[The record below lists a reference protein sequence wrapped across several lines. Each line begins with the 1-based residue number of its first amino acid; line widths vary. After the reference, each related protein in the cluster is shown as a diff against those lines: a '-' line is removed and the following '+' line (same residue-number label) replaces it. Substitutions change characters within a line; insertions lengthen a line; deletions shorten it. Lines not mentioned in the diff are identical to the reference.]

1 MAEESSLPLLENNHL
16 FYTPAGYEE
25 EYDYVIVFQNPYCE
39 DKDAIERLKEK
50 VSAQE
55 SYEAYIAM
63 FRLVTDLDYYES
75 GSELQDVDS
84 KQSRILARKIAHQKK
99 LMECWEAYRSRESEG
114 QFTRGDYLE
123 LVIDTFLKILQEDIK
138 LEVKLFYS
146 RDKDEIFCKMRASE
160 QNLKTQADLSDYKL
174 QIELDR
180 SIEPKADFRQVA
192 PYAPFEK
199 RDDVASSSDI
209 QFCHSDLE
217 SKFKKYNK
225 LTQKKVREY
234 NRGEHT
240 VLRYKDKVR
249 LIFEMINNYVDINST
264 LTHSIVVTH
273 YPIHN
278 QVELKD
284 LNDNWARISNFFKKQ
299 DLKKIRLYFGEK
311 VALYFAWMSFYNMWM
326 IWPTIIGIGVSILQK
341 WFADLY
347 DHSSSYTVSELS
359 LMFFSIFLA
368 VSSTVFDRL
377 WARKEKE
384 LSWRWGMVNVE
395 EVEHQRPQFKGV
407 FKKDPISGR
416 MKKISEPNIWDYIK
430 GSMAFTVTLLFVGIS
445 ISAISAIF
453 IFRSTLG
460 SDLQRYCGIINAFQI
475 KVLNIIYRY
484 VATWMNNW
492 QNFETDNQYVDSL
505 TIKLY
510 VFTFVNSYASL
521 VYVAFI
527 KDPEIVNG
535 VEQPVIEALN
545 IQLIY
550 MCGTQMCLNLVEL
563 GLPYFKRKVRTWL
576 EERKVANMFKKGED
590 VRQSMSP
597 VEKQSKLEDYE
608 EPLDDYM
615 EMVILYGN
623 VVMFSAACPILP
635 LLALILIVVEIRLDA
650 WKLCNLCRRTYP
662 KVTNSIGVWRLIIKT
677 ISYAGAFT
685 NTAILVFSSDIF
697 DGWTISNKWILF
709 IALEHGLLLFKA
721 IVSILVDETHPGNL

>member
-1 MAEESSLPLLENNHL
+1 MAEESSLPLLENNHS

-25 EYDYVIVFQNPYCE
+25 EYDYVIVFQNPYCD
-39 DKDAIERLKEK
+39 DKDAIERLKQM

-55 SYEAYIAM
+55 SYEAFIAM
-63 FRLVTDLDYYES
+63 FRLVTDLGYYDS
-75 GSELQDVDS
+75 GTELQDVDS
-84 KQSRILARKIAHQKK
+84 KHSRILARKIAHQKK
-99 LMECWEAYRSRESEG
+99 LTDCWEAYRDRESGG
-114 QFTRGDYLE
+114 QFTKGDYLE

-138 LEVKLFYS
+138 LQVKLFYS
-146 RDKDEIFCKMRASE
+146 RDKDEIFCKIRASDE
-160 QNLKTQADLSDYKL
+160 NLKTQADLSDYKL

-180 SIEPKADFRQVA
+180 DNHPKGDFRQVA

-199 RDDVASSSDI
+199 RDEVASSSEI
-209 QFCHSDLE
+209 QFCNSDLE

-234 NRGEHT
+234 NKGEHT
-240 VLRYKDKVR
+240 VMRYKDRVR
-249 LIFEMINNYVDINST
+249 LIFEMINNYIDINST
-264 LTHSIVVTH
+264 MTHHIVVTH

-278 QVELKD
+278 QSELKD
-284 LNDNWARISNFFKKQ
+284 LNDNWARISNFWKRQ

-326 IWPTIIGIGVSILQK
+326 LWPTVIGLGIFILQH
-341 WFADLY
+341 WFKDLY
-347 DHSSSYTVSELS
+347 DSSGAYSVSELS

-407 FKKDPISGR
+407 FKKDTISGR
-416 MKKISEPNIWDYIK
+416 MKKISEPNFWDFVK

-460 SDLQRYCGIINAFQI
+460 SDFKKYCGIINAFQI

-484 VATWMNNW
+484 IATWMNNW
-492 QNFETDNQYVDSL
+492 QNFETDNKYIDSL

-510 VFTFVNSYASL
+510 LFTFVNSYASL

-527 KDPEIVNG
+527 KDPEVING
-535 VEQPVIEALN
+535 VKQPVMEALN
-545 IQLIY
+545 IQLMY
-550 MCGTQMCLNLVEL
+550 MCGTQMSLNLVEL
-563 GLPYFKRKVRTWL
+563 GLPYLKRKIRTYF
-576 EERKVANMFKKGED
+576 EERKVAAMFKKGED

-650 WKLCNLCRRTYP
+650 WKLCNLCRRTNP

-685 NTAILVFSSDIF
+685 NTAILVFTSDIF
-697 DGWTISNKWILF
+697 DEWSISKKWILF

-721 IVSILVDETHPGNL
+721 IVSILVSETHPGNF

>member
-1 MAEESSLPLLENNHL
+1 MPLLENNHS
-16 FYTPAGYEE
+16 FYTPTGYEE

-39 DKDAIERLKEK
+39 DKAAIARLKEM

-55 SYEAYIAM
+55 SYEAFMDM

-75 GSELQDVDS
+75 GTELQDVDS
-84 KQSRILARKIAHQKK
+84 KHSRILARKIKHQKK
-99 LMECWEAYRSRESEG
+99 LMECWEAYRSRMTEG

-146 RDKDEIFCKMRASE
+146 RDMDEIFCKIRASDE
-160 QNLKTQADLSDYKL
+160 NLKTQADLGDYKL
-174 QIELDR
+174 QVEIDR
-180 SIEPKADFRQVA
+180 NTETKADFRQVA

-199 RDDVASSSDI
+199 RDDVASSSEI
-209 QFCHSDLE
+209 QFCNSDLE

-225 LTQKKVREY
+225 RTQKKVREY

-240 VLRYKDKVR
+240 VLRYKDRVR
-249 LIFEMINNYVDINST
+249 LIFEMINVYIDINST
-264 LTHSIVVTH
+264 ITHNIVVTH

-278 QVELKD
+278 QAELKY
-284 LNDNWARISNFFKKQ
+284 LNENWARISNFWKTQ

-311 VALYFAWMSFYNMWM
+311 VGLYFAWMSFYNMWM
-326 IWPTIIGIGVSILQK
+326 LWPTAIGLLSFTLQH
-341 WFADLY
+341 WFSDLY
-347 DHSSSYTVSELS
+347 DYSGSYTVSELS

-377 WARKEKE
+377 WAREEVE
-384 LSWRWGMVNVE
+384 LAWRWGMVNVE
-395 EVEHQRPQFKGV
+395 EVEHQRPQFKGS
-407 FKKDPISGR
+407 FTKDPISGR
-416 MKKISEPNIWDYIK
+416 MKKISEPGFWDYAK
-430 GSMAFTVTLLFVGIS
+430 GSMAFSVTLLFVGIS
-445 ISAISAIF
+445 ISAITGIF
-453 IFRSTLG
+453 VFRSTLN
-460 SDLQRYCGIINAFQI
+460 SDLKKYCGIINAFQI

-484 VATWMNNW
+484 IATWMNNW
-492 QNFETDNQYVDSL
+492 QNFETDNLYSDSL

-527 KDPEIVNG
+527 KDPEIING
-535 VEQPVIEALN
+535 VEQPVMEALN
-545 IQLIY
+545 IQLMY
-550 MCGTQMCLNLVEL
+550 MCGTQMGLNLVEL
-563 GLPYFKRKVRTWL
+563 GLPYLKRKIRTLL
-576 EERKVANMFKKGED
+576 EERKVAQMFKKGED
-590 VRQSMSP
+590 VRQRMCP

-650 WKLCNLCRRTYP
+650 WKLW
-662 KVTNSIGVWRLIIKT
+662 KK
-677 ISYAGAFT
+677 
-685 NTAILVFSSDIF
+685 
-697 DGWTISNKWILF
+697 
-709 IALEHGLLLFKA
+709 
-721 IVSILVDETHPGNL
+721 